1 MRTFEEIYFGMK
13 RKGEN
18 RYSLLELVRIFENE
32 VSWIGTPQ
40 QLLEIKSLS
49 HEITGIR
56 AGDCSACNLDAL
68 KNMAKWISQNEIL
81 ILKAKKK

>member
-1 MRTFEEIYFGMK
+1 MRTFEEIYFAMK
-13 RKGEN
+13 KKGEN
-18 RYSLLELVRIFENE
+18 RYSLLELIKIFDNE
-32 VSWIGTPQ
+32 VSWIGTAQ

-56 AGDCSACNLDAL
+56 AGDCSACNLEAV
-68 KNMAKWISQNEIL
+68 KNISKWLAQNESL

>member
-68 KNMAKWISQNEIL
+68 KNMAKWISQNEIS
-81 ILKAKKK
+81 ILKEKKK

>member
-1 MRTFEEIYFGMK
+1 MRTFEEIYYSMK

-18 RYSLLELVRIFENE
+18 RYSLLELIKIFDNE
-32 VSWIGTPQ
+32 VSWIGTAQ

-56 AGDCSACNLDAL
+56 AGDCSACNLEAV
-68 KNMAKWISQNEIL
+68 KNISKWLAQNESL

>member
-1 MRTFEEIYFGMK
+1 MRTFEEIYYSMK

-18 RYSLLELVRIFENE
+18 RYSLLELIKIFDTEI
-32 VSWIGTPQ
+32 SWIGTAQ

-56 AGDCSACNLDAL
+56 AGDCSACNLEAV
-68 KNMAKWISQNEIL
+68 KNMSKWLGQNESL